1 MRRTVTAS
9 MRLRFRGDTRA
20 VLSIAA
26 ALPAQIADER
36 LVLRHQHGELNAR
49 ELVDGHGTR
58 LHLLEA
64 GEGWLQVE
72 YSAEVIGRTDPAPTD
87 ELDLI
92 RFMRP
97 SRYAESDALG
107 PTARSEFS
115 GLTGLVLLDAVTD
128 WVGSRLAYVSGS
140 SLPTDGAARTL
151 LNRQGVCR
159 DFAHLTIALLRAL
172 DVPARMVS
180 VYAPGLSPMDFHA
193 VVEANVDGMW
203 HVVDATRLAPRQSL
217 LRIATGRDAA
227 DTAFLTTHDAEVEF
241 QSLEVS
247 AVVDVFPFDE
257 IHLPAQLG

>member
-1 MRRTVTAS
+1 MRRTVTVS
-9 MRLRFRGDTRA
+9 MRIHFHGDTRA
-20 VLSIAA
+20 VLSIAP
-26 ALPAQIADER
+26 ALPAETVGES
-36 LVLRHQHGELNAR
+36 LVLRHQHGDLTAR

-58 LHLLEA
+58 LHIVEA
-64 GEGWLQVE
+64 GAGWMELE
-72 YSAEVIGRTDPAPTD
+72 YSTEVIGRAAPAPTD

-92 RFMRP
+92 RYMRP

-107 PTARSEFS
+107 PTARSEFP
-115 GLTGLVLLDAVTD
+115 GLTGLPLLDAVTD

-193 VVEANVDGMW
+193 VVEAHVDGVW

-227 DTAFLTTHDAEVEF
+227 DTAFLTTHDADVDF

-247 AVVDVFPFDE
+247 AVVDEFPYDE
-257 IHLPAQLG
+257 IHRPAQLG